1 MTTHARVLPNGW
13 QVRSVDGGGVLVVP
27 PQPDL
32 DGVLTHPVGL
42 RSAAVAREG
51 EPVVEIV
58 GSAQT
63 VDSFDTVFVQ
73 SGGDFRRYAANPV
86 FLRQHNA
93 EELPLGTAVDW
104 RTENIAV
111 RVRGSRKR
119 VDVPATIFSIR
130 FDVADDPAKDDPWQS
145 VARAYL
151 ERYRR
156 GVIRGASIGFRVPIV
171 DGKRSESVV
180 FGHELSAED
189 RETWGISE
197 MGAVFKRWELVEL
210 SAVSVPANEHALATG
225 RSISCTRAEFDALR
239 AEVESLRRQVAD
251 RSPSSDPATKPA
263 ERAAE
268 SAPAEEADPAR
279 ASGDADEFGRLAAEL
294 AKIGRRRAQ

>member
-1 MTTHARVLPNGW
+1 MTATPRVLPNGW
-13 QVRSVDGGGVLVVP
+13 QIRSVDGGGVLVVP

-42 RSAAVAREG
+42 RAAARAKEG

-73 SGGDFRRYAANPV
+73 SGGDFRRYSANPV
-86 FLRQHNA
+86 FLRQHDA
-93 EELPLGTAVDW
+93 DELPLGTAVDW

-119 VDVPATIFSIR
+119 VEVPATVFSIR
-130 FDVADDPAKDDPWQS
+130 FDVADDPKNDDPWQS
-145 VARAYL
+145 VSRAYL

-171 DGKRSESVV
+171 DGKRKDSVV
-180 FGHELSAED
+180 FGHEMTEPERAEF
-189 RETWGISE
+189 GISE

-225 RSISCTRAEFDALR
+225 RSISCTRQEFDALR
-239 AEVESLRRQVAD
+239 AEIESLRRQVAD
-251 RSPSSDPATKPA
+251 RPPSSAAATKSNEVAVTTPAT
-263 ERAAE
+263 EAA
-268 SAPAEEADPAR
+268 PTR
-279 ASGDADEFGRLAAEL
+279 ASGDADEVGRLAAAL
-294 AKIGRRRAQ
+294 STIGRRRAQ